1 LILRGDGSF
10 TFLEGVNAYK
20 VDLQGEYN
28 VSAIFK
34 VYDLSLFDVG
44 DDLRSNH
51 FEEIWDVVILATM
64 SNYKTL
70 SWRTIIKL

>member
-1 LILRGDGSF
+1 MILRGDGSF

-28 VSAIFK
+28 VRAIFN

-44 DDLRSNH
+44 DDLRSNY
-51 FEEIWDVVILATM
+51 FEEIWDDVILATT
-64 SNYKTL
+64 SNYK
-70 SWRTIIKL
+70 I

>member
-1 LILRGDGSF
+1 MYKKRFPRHGKSKLILRGDDSF

-28 VSAIFK
+28 VSTTFK

-44 DDLRSNH
+44 DDSRSNH
-51 FEEIWDVVILATM
+51 FEEI
-64 SNYKTL
+64 
-70 SWRTIIKL
+70 